1 MSSENNPSG
10 VRSGL
15 GSSDYRTNL
24 AFRHLKGRMF
34 YLLCLFGSLVG
45 ILLLVT
51 LINDIRQDGF
61 SYMSKHFFTN
71 FPSRKPEIACFHG
84 AIMGT
89 LWVMGIVAITSFPIG
104 VGAALY
110 LEEYAKKN
118 KLTSLIQTNISN
130 LAGVP
135 SIVFGILGLQLFVRG
150 TIGYGPAICIG
161 EQCGFGR
168 SVMSGALTL
177 TLLILPIE
185 IVAAQE
191 AIKSVPP
198 SIREA
203 SYGVGATK
211 WQTVSSHVLPQAMP
225 GIMTGMILALS
236 RAIGETAPIIM
247 IGALT
252 FVAFRPEGPLD
263 PFTAMPIQVLNWISR
278 PQAAFHDLAATG
290 IVVLLVTLLTM
301 NTIAVLIRVKLGGS
315 SSR

>member
-1 MSSENNPSG
+1 MRSANDPPTSQSRLVLSEYQTNN
-10 VRSGL
+10 VL
-15 GSSDYRTNL
+15 
-24 AFRHLKGRMF
+24 RHLKGRLF
-34 YLLCLFGSLVG
+34 YLLCLLGSLVG

-51 LINDIRQDGF
+51 LLNDIRQDGF
-61 SYMSKHFFTN
+61 HYMSKHFFTN
-71 FPSRKPEIACFHG
+71 FPSRKPEIAGFHG

-150 TIGYGPAICIG
+150 TIGYGPALCVG

-168 SVMSGALTL
+168 SVISGALTL
-177 TLLILPIE
+177 TLLILPIV
-185 IVAAQE
+185 IVASQE
-191 AIKSVPP
+191 AIKAVPP

-203 SYGVGATK
+203 SYGVGATR

-252 FVAFRPEGPLD
+252 FVAFRPEGPLE

-278 PQAAFHDLAATG
+278 PQAAFHELAATG
-290 IVVLLVTLLTM
+290 IVVLLITLLTM
-301 NTIAVLIRVKLGGS
+301 NTIAVLIRIRLGQSGA
-315 SSR
+315 R

>member
-1 MSSENNPSG
+1 MRSANDPPTSQSRLALSEYQTNN
-10 VRSGL
+10 VL
-15 GSSDYRTNL
+15 
-24 AFRHLKGRMF
+24 RHLKGRLF
-34 YLLCLFGSLVG
+34 YLLCLLGSLVG

-51 LINDIRQDGF
+51 LLNDIRQDGF
-61 SYMSKHFFTN
+61 HYMSKHFFTN
-71 FPSRKPEIACFHG
+71 FPSRKPEIAGFHG

-168 SVMSGALTL
+168 SVISGALTL
-177 TLLILPIE
+177 TLLILPIV
-185 IVAAQE
+185 IVASQE
-191 AIKSVPP
+191 AIKAVPP

-203 SYGVGATK
+203 SYGVGATR

-278 PQAAFHDLAATG
+278 PQAAFHELAATG
-290 IVVLLVTLLTM
+290 IVVLLITLLTM
-301 NTIAVLIRVKLGGS
+301 NTIAVLIRIRLGQSGA
-315 SSR
+315 R

>member
-1 MSSENNPSG
+1 LRSANDPPTSQSRLVLSEYQTNN
-10 VRSGL
+10 VL
-15 GSSDYRTNL
+15 
-24 AFRHLKGRMF
+24 RHLKGRLF
-34 YLLCLFGSLVG
+34 YLLCLLGSLVG

-51 LINDIRQDGF
+51 LLNDIRQDGF
-61 SYMSKHFFTN
+61 HYMSKHFFTN
-71 FPSRKPEIACFHG
+71 FPSRKPEIAGFHG

-110 LEEYAKKN
+110 LEEYAIKN

-168 SVMSGALTL
+168 SVISGALTL
-177 TLLILPIE
+177 TLLILPIV
-185 IVAAQE
+185 IVASQE
-191 AIKSVPP
+191 AIKAVPP

-203 SYGVGATK
+203 SYGVGATR

-278 PQAAFHDLAATG
+278 PQAAFHELAATG
-290 IVVLLVTLLTM
+290 IVVLLITLLTM
-301 NTIAVLIRVKLGGS
+301 NAIAVLIRIRLGQSGA
-315 SSR
+315 R

>member
-1 MSSENNPSG
+1 MRSANDPPTSQSRLVLSEYQTNN
-10 VRSGL
+10 VL
-15 GSSDYRTNL
+15 
-24 AFRHLKGRMF
+24 RHLKGRLF
-34 YLLCLFGSLVG
+34 YLLCLLGSLVG

-51 LINDIRQDGF
+51 LLNDIRQDGF
-61 SYMSKHFFTN
+61 HYMSKHFFTN
-71 FPSRKPEIACFHG
+71 FPSRKPEIAGFHG

-150 TIGYGPAICIG
+150 TIGYGPAICVG

-168 SVMSGALTL
+168 SVISGALTL
-177 TLLILPIE
+177 TLLILPIV
-185 IVAAQE
+185 IVASQE
-191 AIKSVPP
+191 AIKAVPP

-203 SYGVGATK
+203 SYGVGATR

-252 FVAFRPEGPLD
+252 FVAFRPDGPLD

-278 PQAAFHDLAATG
+278 PQAAFHELAATG
-290 IVVLLVTLLTM
+290 IVVLLITLLTM
-301 NTIAVLIRVKLGGS
+301 NTIAVLIRIRLGQSGA
-315 SSR
+315 R

>member
-1 MSSENNPSG
+1 MRSANDPPTSQSRLVLSEYQTNN
-10 VRSGL
+10 VL
-15 GSSDYRTNL
+15 
-24 AFRHLKGRMF
+24 RHLKGRLF
-34 YLLCLFGSLVG
+34 YLLCLLGSLVG

-51 LINDIRQDGF
+51 LLNDIRQDGF
-61 SYMSKHFFTN
+61 HYMSKHFFTN
-71 FPSRKPEIACFHG
+71 FPSRKPEIAGFHG

-168 SVMSGALTL
+168 SVISGALTL
-177 TLLILPIE
+177 TLLILPIV
-185 IVAAQE
+185 IVASQE
-191 AIKSVPP
+191 AIKAVPP

-203 SYGVGATK
+203 SYGVGATR

-278 PQAAFHDLAATG
+278 PQTAFHELAATG
-290 IVVLLVTLLTM
+290 IVVLLITLLTM
-301 NTIAVLIRVKLGGS
+301 NTIAVLIRIRLGQSGA
-315 SSR
+315 R

>member
-1 MSSENNPSG
+1 MRSANDPPTSQSRLALSEYQTNN
-10 VRSGL
+10 VL
-15 GSSDYRTNL
+15 
-24 AFRHLKGRMF
+24 RHLKGRLF
-34 YLLCLFGSLVG
+34 YLLCLLGSLVG
-45 ILLLVT
+45 ILLFVT
-51 LINDIRQDGF
+51 LLNDIRQEGF
-61 SYMSKHFFTN
+61 HYMSKHFFTN
-71 FPSRKPEIACFHG
+71 FPSRKPEIAGFHG

-168 SVMSGALTL
+168 SVISGALTL
-177 TLLILPIE
+177 TLLILPIV
-185 IVAAQE
+185 IVASQE
-191 AIKSVPP
+191 AIKAVPP

-203 SYGVGATK
+203 SYGVGATR

-278 PQAAFHDLAATG
+278 PQAAFHELAATG
-290 IVVLLVTLLTM
+290 IVVLLITLLTM
-301 NTIAVLIRVKLGGS
+301 NTIAVLIRIRLGQSGA
-315 SSR
+315 R

>member
-1 MSSENNPSG
+1 MRSANDPPTSQSRLVLSEYQTNN
-10 VRSGL
+10 VL
-15 GSSDYRTNL
+15 
-24 AFRHLKGRMF
+24 RHLKGRLF
-34 YLLCLFGSLVG
+34 YLLCLLGSLVG

-51 LINDIRQDGF
+51 LLNDIRQDGF
-61 SYMSKHFFTN
+61 HYMSKHFFTN
-71 FPSRKPEIACFHG
+71 FPSRKPEIAGFHG

-135 SIVFGILGLQLFVRG
+135 SIVFGILGLHLFVRG

-168 SVMSGALTL
+168 SVISGALTL
-177 TLLILPIE
+177 TLLILPIV
-185 IVAAQE
+185 IVASQE
-191 AIKSVPP
+191 AIKAVPP

-203 SYGVGATK
+203 SYGVGATR

-278 PQAAFHDLAATG
+278 PQAAFHELAATG
-290 IVVLLVTLLTM
+290 IVVLLITLLTM
-301 NTIAVLIRVKLGGS
+301 NTIAVLIRIRLGQSGA
-315 SSR
+315 R

>member
-1 MSSENNPSG
+1 MRSANDPPTSQSRLVLSEYQTNN
-10 VRSGL
+10 VL
-15 GSSDYRTNL
+15 
-24 AFRHLKGRMF
+24 RHLKGRLF
-34 YLLCLFGSLVG
+34 YLLCLLGSLVG

-51 LINDIRQDGF
+51 LLNDIRQDGF
-61 SYMSKHFFTN
+61 HYMSKHFFTY
-71 FPSRKPEIACFHG
+71 FPSRKPEIAGFHG

-168 SVMSGALTL
+168 SVISGALTL
-177 TLLILPIE
+177 TLLILPIV
-185 IVAAQE
+185 IVASQE
-191 AIKSVPP
+191 AIKAVPP

-203 SYGVGATK
+203 SYGVGATR

-278 PQAAFHDLAATG
+278 PQAAFHELAATG
-290 IVVLLVTLLTM
+290 IVVLLITLLTM
-301 NTIAVLIRVKLGGS
+301 NTIAVLIRIRLGQSGA
-315 SSR
+315 R

>member
-1 MSSENNPSG
+1 LRSANDPPTSQSRLVLSEYQTNN
-10 VRSGL
+10 VL
-15 GSSDYRTNL
+15 
-24 AFRHLKGRMF
+24 RHLKGRLF
-34 YLLCLFGSLVG
+34 YLLCLLGSLVG

-51 LINDIRQDGF
+51 LLNDIRQDGF
-61 SYMSKHFFTN
+61 HYMSKHFFTN
-71 FPSRKPEIACFHG
+71 FPSRKPEIAGFHG

-168 SVMSGALTL
+168 SVISGALTL
-177 TLLILPIE
+177 TLLILPIV
-185 IVAAQE
+185 IVASQE
-191 AIKSVPP
+191 AIKAVPP

-203 SYGVGATK
+203 SYGVGATR

-278 PQAAFHDLAATG
+278 PQAAFHELAATG
-290 IVVLLVTLLTM
+290 IVVLLITLLTM
-301 NTIAVLIRVKLGGS
+301 NTIAVLIRIRLGQSGA
-315 SSR
+315 R

>member
-1 MSSENNPSG
+1 
-10 VRSGL
+10 
-15 GSSDYRTNL
+15 
-24 AFRHLKGRMF
+24 
-34 YLLCLFGSLVG
+34 
-45 ILLLVT
+45 
-51 LINDIRQDGF
+51 
-61 SYMSKHFFTN
+61 
-71 FPSRKPEIACFHG
+71 
-84 AIMGT
+84 MGT

-118 KLTSLIQTNISN
+118 KLTRLIQTNISN

-168 SVMSGALTL
+168 SVISGALTL
-177 TLLILPIE
+177 TLLILPIV
-185 IVAAQE
+185 IVASQE
-191 AIKSVPP
+191 AIKAVPP

-203 SYGVGATK
+203 SYGVGATR

-225 GIMTGMILALS
+225 VIMTGMILALS

-278 PQAAFHDLAATG
+278 PQAAFHELAATG
-290 IVVLLVTLLTM
+290 IVVLLITLLTM
-301 NTIAVLIRVKLGGS
+301 NTIAVLIRIRLGQSGA
-315 SSR
+315 R

>member
-1 MSSENNPSG
+1 MTDLSG
-10 VRSGL
+10 ISKTDTKPHDPMFKT
-15 GSSDYRTNL
+15 SL
-24 AFRHLKGRMF
+24 ALRHFRGRVF
-34 YLLCLFGSLVG
+34 YVVCLAGSLVG
-45 ILLLVT
+45 ILLLIV
-51 LINDIRQDGF
+51 LMNDIRQDGF
-61 SYMSKHFFTN
+61 EYFTRHFFTN
-71 FPSRKPEIACFHG
+71 YPSRKPEIAGFRG

-89 LWVMGIVAITSFPIG
+89 LWVMTIVAATAFPIG

-118 KLTSLIQTNISN
+118 RLTSLIQTNISN

-161 EQCGFGR
+161 ESCGFGR

-177 TLLILPIE
+177 TLLILPVV
-185 IVAAQE
+185 IVASQE

-203 SYGVGATK
+203 SYGVGATR

-252 FVAFRPEGPLD
+252 FVAFSPETPLD
-263 PFTAMPIQVLNWISR
+263 PFTAMPIQVLNWVSR
-278 PQAAFHDLAATG
+278 PQAEFHDLAATG
-290 IVVLLVTLLTM
+290 IVVLLITLLTM
-301 NTIAVLIRVKLGGS
+301 NTLAVVLRIKLGRES
-315 SSR
+315 AR

>member
-1 MSSENNPSG
+1 MND
-10 VRSGL
+10 L
-15 GSSDYRTNL
+15 TGSSRTDISSQGSMFKTSL
-24 AFRHLKGRMF
+24 ALRHFRGRVF
-34 YLLCLFGSLVG
+34 YGRCLVGSLVG
-45 ILLLVT
+45 IVLLLV
-51 LINDIRQDGF
+51 LMNDIRQDGF
-61 SYMSKHFFTN
+61 EYFSSHFFTN
-71 FPSRKPEIACFHG
+71 YPSRKPEIAGFRG

-89 LWVMGIVAITSFPIG
+89 LWVMTIVAATSFPIG

-110 LEEYAKKN
+110 LEEYARKTR
-118 KLTSLIQTNISN
+118 LTSLIQMNISN

-161 EQCGFGR
+161 ESCGFGR

-177 TLLILPIE
+177 TLLILPVV
-185 IVAAQE
+185 IVASQE

-203 SYGVGATK
+203 SYGVGATR

-252 FVAFRPEGPLD
+252 FVAFSPETPLD
-263 PFTAMPIQVLNWISR
+263 PFTAMPIQVLNWVSR
-278 PQAAFHDLAATG
+278 PQAEFHDLAATG
-290 IVVLLVTLLTM
+290 IVVLLITLLTM
-301 NTIAVLIRVKLGGS
+301 NTLAVVLRIKLGRES
-315 SSR
+315 AR

>member
-1 MSSENNPSG
+1 MRSANDPPTSQSRLVLSEYQTNN
-10 VRSGL
+10 VL
-15 GSSDYRTNL
+15 
-24 AFRHLKGRMF
+24 RHLKGRLF
-34 YLLCLFGSLVG
+34 YLLCLLGSLVG

-51 LINDIRQDGF
+51 LLNDIRQDGF
-61 SYMSKHFFTN
+61 HYMSKHFFTN
-71 FPSRKPEIACFHG
+71 FPSRKPEIAGFHG

-110 LEEYAKKN
+110 LEEYAIKN

-168 SVMSGALTL
+168 SVISGALTL
-177 TLLILPIE
+177 TLLILPIV
-185 IVAAQE
+185 IVASQE
-191 AIKSVPP
+191 AIKAVPP

-203 SYGVGATK
+203 SYGVGATR

-278 PQAAFHDLAATG
+278 PQAAFHELAATG
-290 IVVLLVTLLTM
+290 IVVLLITLLTM
-301 NTIAVLIRVKLGGS
+301 NAIAVLIRIRLGQSGA
-315 SSR
+315 R

>member
-1 MSSENNPSG
+1 MRSANDPPTSQSRLVLSEYQTNN
-10 VRSGL
+10 VL
-15 GSSDYRTNL
+15 
-24 AFRHLKGRMF
+24 RHLKGRLF
-34 YLLCLFGSLVG
+34 YLLCLLGSLVG

-51 LINDIRQDGF
+51 LLNDIRQDGF
-61 SYMSKHFFTN
+61 HYMSKHFFTN
-71 FPSRKPEIACFHG
+71 FPSRKPEIAGFHG

-168 SVMSGALTL
+168 SVISGALTL
-177 TLLILPIE
+177 TLLILPIV
-185 IVAAQE
+185 IVASQE
-191 AIKSVPP
+191 AIKAVPP

-203 SYGVGATK
+203 SYGVGATR

-278 PQAAFHDLAATG
+278 PQAAFHELAATG
-290 IVVLLVTLLTM
+290 IVVLLITLLTM
-301 NTIAVLIRVKLGGS
+301 NTIAVLIRIRLGQSGA
-315 SSR
+315 R